1 MALRL
6 PSLDFPLFFVSM
18 LIPDRFSFETPVIDL
33 LNHLST
39 TVTYAMRSALG
50 LATSFIAFQSF
61 R

>member
-1 MALRL
+1 
-6 PSLDFPLFFVSM
+6 M